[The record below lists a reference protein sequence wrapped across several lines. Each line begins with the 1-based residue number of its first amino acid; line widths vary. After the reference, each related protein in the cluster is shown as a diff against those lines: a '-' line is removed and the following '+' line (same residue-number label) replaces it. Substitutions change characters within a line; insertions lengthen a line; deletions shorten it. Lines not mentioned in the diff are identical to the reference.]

1 LYEAR
6 GLKTAVHEDRATIL
20 LGEDELETRRDLE
33 MALKRL
39 GYLVVL
45 ARDNEEVT
53 SYVKAQSSILSAV
66 LLDLTRA
73 QQNTFETLKTIRA
86 IDFDLPVIII
96 SEANSTVHIVAA
108 IKCGATDFLL
118 KPFVHEDLRKV
129 FDRAVSERFPK
140 NYVTTPQAVVATG
153 EARAFLGNHP
163 KMKEIQ
169 SQLAETGWSDAPV
182 LIQGE
187 TGSGKEVLA
196 RELHANSS
204 RAGKVFLK
212 MNCAA
217 LPSELLESELF
228 GYERGAFTGAVQR
241 KLGMFELAEGGTLL
255 LDEIGDMDIRLQA
268 KLLHVLQDHEFRRI
282 GGKEIVCVNVRVMAS
297 THRDLEKAIADRT
310 FREDLY
316 YRLNVINLV
325 VPPLRERQ
333 QDIIPLAEFLIQ
345 KHAVSGRPAPVIT
358 EGLKHALMT
367 YHWPGNV
374 RELENQMRNLIV
386 FGDPDRLALRLHAKC
401 VPRGLGPEGHDSAT
415 AASGKGAI
423 EVVADPVPVRE
434 PLTTVKRQVETE
446 AILAALDSTHW
457 NRKQAAAVLQMDYK
471 VFLYRMKKLGIP
483 GKVVSSI
490 AGLAKPP
497 KRFADAGD

>member
-1 LYEAR
+1 LYEKR
-6 GLKTAVHEDRATIL
+6 GLEAAVHEDRVTIL
-20 LGEDELETRRDLE
+20 VGEDELETRCDLE
-33 MALKRL
+33 TALKCL

-53 SYVKAQSSILSAV
+53 AYTKAQSSKLAAV
-66 LLDLTRA
+66 LLGLTWARK
-73 QQNTFETLKTIRA
+73 NSFETVKTIRA
-86 IDFDLPVIII
+86 VDSNLPVIII
-96 SEANSTVHIVAA
+96 SEANSTVNIVAA

-118 KPFVHEDLRKV
+118 RPFAHEDLSKV
-129 FDRAVSERFPK
+129 LDRAVSERFPK
-140 NYVTTPQAVVATG
+140 NDVTTPQPMAANG

-163 KMKEIQ
+163 KMKEIE
-169 SQLAETGWSDAPV
+169 SQLAEIGWSDAPV

-196 RELHANSS
+196 RELHATSS
-204 RAGKVFLK
+204 RAGKIFLK

-255 LDEIGDMDIRLQA
+255 LDEIGDMDFRLQA

-282 GGKEIVCVNVRVMAS
+282 GGKEIIRVNVRVMAS
-297 THRDLEKAIADRT
+297 THQDLEKAIAAGT

-333 QDIIPLAEFLIQ
+333 QDIISLAKYLIQ
-345 KHAVSGRPAPVIT
+345 KHAVPGRPAPVIAQ
-358 EGLKHALMT
+358 GLQHALMT

-374 RELENQMRNLIV
+374 RELENLMRNLVI
-386 FGDPDRLALRLHAKC
+386 FADPDRLALRLHAKS
-401 VPRGLGPEGHDSAT
+401 VPRKLEARKDESAPT
-415 AASGKGAI
+415 GSL
-423 EVVADPVPVRE
+423 EVMPDRVPLLDQV
-434 PLTTVKRQVETE
+434 TKAKRQAETE

-483 GKVVSSI
+483 GKALSS
-490 AGLAKPP
+490 AASLSVAHRKSG
-497 KRFADAGD
+497 